1 MRVISGTLS
10 ARQAGAAYADLAETL
25 IEALAE
31 RVEEELVRKHG
42 RLPGGKAAVLAMGK
56 LGGREMTAGSDLDL
70 IVVYDYE
77 GDGAQSDGPRAC
89 PVRNTIRASLSA

>member
-1 MRVISGTLS
+1 MISGTLS

-25 IEALAE
+25 IEALAA
-31 RVEEELVRKHG
+31 RVEEELIRTHG

-70 IVVYDYE
+70 IIVYDYE
-77 GDGAQSDGPRAC
+77 GDGPQSDGAKSLPGS
-89 PVRNTIRASLSA
+89 TIIRASLSG